1 MDQTRSLSRAF
12 TPPFCPNPNCF
23 YHNGLSP
30 HWPWKRAGFYHRL
43 ALPHRI
49 QRFTCHH
56 CRRSFSSQTF
66 STSYWLKRPD
76 LLPQLLTKTVGAMAN
91 RQLARDLQVAPT
103 TVDRQL
109 ARLGRHCLLF
119 HAHTVQGARP
129 DGDLVLDSFESFEHS
144 QYHPFHHHLLVEAAT
159 SFFWHF
165 TDSPLRRKGRMTAYQ
180 KRRRRE
186 LEQDRGRPD
195 PRAVEK
201 DVHHLLAAVLAP
213 EEAVTLRSDDHRAYP
228 RAFRGLGCR
237 IRHRV
242 TSGKARRDTGNPLF
256 EINLL
261 DLLIRHSQAGH
272 RRETLAWPKRRQGS
286 AERLAV
292 LLVWRNYV
300 KWRWE
305 KGGRRTPAMLK
316 GLFTRR
322 LSVGEILKE
331 RLFRTRVALPGRWG
345 EYYDRVVQTTALP
358 RNGRHAPKYA
368 Y

>member
-1 MDQTRSLSRAF
+1 MAQQSAPPAAF
-12 TPPFCPNPNCF
+12 TPPFCPNPNCPH
-23 YHNGLSP
+23 HNGLSS
-30 HWPWKRAGFYHRL
+30 HWPWKRAGFYTRL
-43 ALPHRI
+43 APPHRI
-49 QRFTCHH
+49 QRFTCRR

-76 LLPQLLTKTVGAMAN
+76 ILPQLFSKTVGAMAN
-91 RQLARDLQVAPT
+91 RQLARDLQVAPN

-119 HAHTVQGARP
+119 HARTVHGARP
-129 DGDLVLDSFESFEHS
+129 QGDLVLDSFESFEHS
-144 QYHPFHHHLLVEAAT
+144 QYHPFLHHLLVEADT
-159 SFFWHF
+159 SFFWLF

-186 LEQDRGRPD
+186 LEQARGRPD

-201 DVHHLLAAVLAP
+201 DVHQLLAAVLAP
-213 EEAVTLRSDDHRAYP
+213 QETATLRSDDHRAYP
-228 RAFRGLGCR
+228 RALRGLGRR

-242 TSGKARRDTGNPLF
+242 TSAKARRDAGNPLF

-305 KGGRRTPAMLK
+305 KRGRRTPAMLK
-316 GLFTRR
+316 GLLDRR
-322 LSVGEILKE
+322 LTVAEILRE
-331 RLFRTRVALPGRWG
+331 RLFRTRIALPGRWAQ
-345 EYYDRVVQTTALP
+345 YYDRLVETTALP
-358 RNGRHAPKYA
+358 VNSRHALKYA